1 MNHLDP
7 LISDLALILM
17 LAGITTLL
25 FKWMKQPVV
34 LGYIVTGFLAGP
46 HFSFF
51 PTVTDVANIDIWA
64 EIGIIV
70 LLFSLGLEFSFRKL
84 VNVGGSAVITAL
96 VIVVGMMLLGYAAGR
111 LLHFTYLDSI

>member
-34 LGYIVTGFLAGP
+34 WQDRIF
-46 HFSFF
+46 HFS
-51 PTVTDVANIDIWA
+51 
-64 EIGIIV
+64 
-70 LLFSLGLEFSFRKL
+70 LL
-84 VNVGGSAVITAL
+84 
-96 VIVVGMMLLGYAAGR
+96 
-111 LLHFTYLDSI
+111 